1 MHLCIRKPR
10 TFFLAV
16 IVISC
21 VTQKSALGQQQHMW
35 YWCESA
41 KKYYPDVSNCKEGWR
56 PVPDDILNAIEKRKE
71 NDLRQQ
77 QMKAAAEAKSAEEQR
92 KREEQKA
99 AARARA
105 DHYHKLL
112 SGEVKVAS
120 FDDAVLLY
128 SPVKNLVNVIRSPLL
143 SPSGAVYGASGLRL
157 DAEDEPGTLRLKA
170 WTIEP
175 DEGFGFAPMPSY
187 VFCRIT
193 KNTIEVGERDLRIN
207 GVVSVVGRYIANQD
221 YQTVSGETKMAP
233 ILELLYIGT
242 N

>member
-1 MHLCIRKPR
+1 
-10 TFFLAV
+10 
-16 IVISC
+16 
-21 VTQKSALGQQQHMW
+21 
-35 YWCESA
+35 
-41 KKYYPDVSNCKEGWR
+41 
-56 PVPDDILNAIEKRKE
+56 
-71 NDLRQQ
+71 
-77 QMKAAAEAKSAEEQR
+77 MKAAAEAKSAEEQR
-92 KREEQKA
+92 KREDQETAAEAERKRIEA

-143 SPSGAVYGASGLRL
+143 SPSDAVYGASGLRL
-157 DAEDEPGTLRLKA
+157 DAENEPGTLRLKA
-170 WTIEP
+170 WTIDP

-193 KNTIEVGERDLRIN
+193 KKTIKVGERDFRIN